1 MTPLAR
7 TARGRQQ
14 HRTSRLAAAAGRLV
28 TIAAA
33 GTLAAGTG
41 VLAADLLAP
50 AAASASSSQTWT
62 GGGDGTS
69 WSDAMNWASNSVPSN
84 GDSVTIP
91 AVRFPARTVVT
102 GMPGGTQ
109 LQDLTMTDASLSGGD
124 VMVAGNFSWSVSQG
138 FEVLGSPLTVEGDA
152 SFSGAGEAESTQP
165 MTFDGTA
172 EFNGPG
178 LLSIQD
184 AGPAI
189 TNNGTLTVAP
199 GAVAQGS
206 VCCVNP
212 DVFLN
217 NGTVAMTAAGT
228 GNLANMEFN
237 DQGSVV
243 AGPGSLLDI
252 TGGPGEFGAGAGL
265 SGGGTLQFEL
275 GASMTLATGVSI
287 GAGSTVTL
295 TGNAEFFGPGTF
307 VGGGKFSW
315 TGGTIDGNL
324 DVGKTIHT
332 TVSGTA
338 KKQLMSPGSTHAL
351 LAFHGPTT
359 VQGAGPLEAFAADIS
374 SSGAFTIRTG
384 ATIEGS
390 TCCVSP
396 DEFLSTGTLTVPGSS
411 GNANVAFMNFNDQG
425 TVVVGAGST
434 LLDTSG
440 PGEFGP
446 GVILSG
452 GGTVGFDQGASM
464 ILASNIQI
472 QSGTTVTLTGGSTF
486 FGPGSFT
493 GAGNFAWSGGTIN
506 GNLDVGNTI
515 TTTISGTAFKTLTS
529 PGSTPTALTL
539 RGVTSLAGS
548 GELELTG
555 ATTLSNLGTMT
566 MNTGTIVGASVCCV
580 TPDTFS
586 NGGTLIVAAG
596 AGTATTTN
604 MQFSNSGTVEV
615 NGGTLAIN
623 TLGYKQTAGST
634 QLAGGAVTAAK
645 QMNIAGGTLSGFGTI
660 TGSVLNGGTVA
671 PSTTGGVLKITGG
684 YNQKSSGVLS
694 SVITGTTPG
703 TKFGQLSVGGKATL
717 AGTLKVN
724 TGNGFVPSHGEA
736 FSVLLYHTRS
746 GTFSALTGTPAYSVS
761 YTATAAKVVYP

>member
-1 MTPLAR
+1 M
-7 TARGRQQ
+7 
-14 HRTSRLAAAAGRLV
+14 
-28 TIAAA
+28 AAA

-41 VLAADLLAP
+41 VLTAALFVP
-50 AAASASSSQTWT
+50 AAASASSNQTWT
-62 GGGDGTS
+62 GDGDGSS
-69 WSDAMNWASNSVPSN
+69 WSDGMNCASMSVPQN

-91 AVRFPARTVVT
+91 AVRFPARTVVN
-102 GMPGGTQ
+102 GVPGGTQ

-124 VMVAGNFSWSVSQG
+124 VTVAGDFSWSVSQG
-138 FEVLGSPLTVEGDA
+138 FEVLASPLTVEGDA
-152 SFSGAGEAESTQP
+152 SFSGAGEADVQDP

-199 GAVAQGS
+199 GAVARGS

-212 DVFLN
+212 DVVLN
-217 NGTVAMTAAGT
+217 NGVVTMSAAGT

-243 AGPGSLLDI
+243 VGPGSLLDI
-252 TGGPGEFGAGAGL
+252 TGGPGGFGTGARIT
-265 SGGGTLQFEL
+265 GGGTLQFEM

-287 GAGSTVTL
+287 GAGSTMTL

-324 DVGKTIHT
+324 DVAKTIHT
-332 TVSGTA
+332 TASGTT

-359 VQGAGPLEAFAADIS
+359 VEGAGPVEAFAADIS

-390 TCCVSP
+390 TCCVTP

-411 GNANVAFMNFNDQG
+411 GKANVTFMNFNDQG
-425 TVVVGAGST
+425 NMVVGAGST
-434 LLDTSG
+434 LLDTVG
-440 PGEFGP
+440 PGEFSP
-446 GVILSG
+446 GVIMSG
-452 GGTVGFDQGASM
+452 GGTVDFDQGASVT
-464 ILASNIQI
+464 LASNLQI
-472 QSGTTVTLTGGSTF
+472 QSGTTVLLTGNAGF

-493 GAGNFAWSGGTIN
+493 GAGNFAWSGGTIS

-515 TTTISGTAFKTLTS
+515 TTTISGTTTKELTS
-529 PGSTPTALTL
+529 PTTTPTALTL
-539 RGVTSLAGS
+539 HGVTSLAGS
-548 GELELTG
+548 GELELFGT
-555 ATTLSNLGTMT
+555 TTLSNLGTLT
-566 MNTGTIVGASVCCV
+566 MNTGTTVGASVCCAA
-580 TPDTFS
+580 PDTFS

-596 AGTATTTN
+596 TGSATTTN
-604 MQFSNSGTVEV
+604 MQFSNSGTVKV

-634 QLAGGAVTAAK
+634 QLAGGSVTAQK
-645 QMNIAGGTLSGFGTI
+645 QMNINKGTLSGFGTI

-671 PSTTGGVLKITGG
+671 PSTTGGVLKITGA
-684 YNQKSSGVLS
+684 YNQQSAGTLS

-724 TGNGFVPSHGEA
+724 TGNGFVPGHGQS

-746 GTFSALTGTPAYSVS
+746 GMFGTLSGSPAYSVS
-761 YTATAAKVVYP
+761 YTATAANVVYP